1 MKETKFFKYWRL
13 LIILMI
19 NFLFLNGARSE
30 IYTVGD
36 EEEWNADADFV
47 SWSQKYKLS
56 VGDVLRFTYVKGQHN
71 AYEVTEDTYRSCN
84 VSSGVLAKYE
94 SGNDQ
99 IKLKQAK
106 KYWFICN
113 VPGHCLG
120 GMRFSIDVKEASA
133 TSGANSTSATITPP
147 TESSSPLN
155 SCKSFTYVKG
165 QHNTYE
171 VTEDTYRSCN
181 VSSGVLAKYESG
193 NDQIKLKQAKKYWF
207 ICNVPGHCLGGM
219 RFSIDVKEASAT
231 SGANSTRATIT
242 PPTESSSPLN
252 SCKIHAPVRWSMG
265 INLMAFGILI
275 S

>member
-1 MKETKFFKYWRL
+1 MKETKFFKYCRL

-19 NFLFLNGARSE
+19 NFLFLNVARSE
-30 IYTVGD
+30 VYTVGE

-47 SWSQKYKLS
+47 SWSQKYKFS
-56 VGDVLRFTYVKGQHN
+56 VGDILRFTYVKGQHN

-147 TESSSPLN
+147 MESSSPLN
-155 SCKSFTYVKG
+155 SC
-165 QHNTYE
+165 
-171 VTEDTYRSCN
+171 RS
-181 VSSGVLAKYESG
+181 Y
-193 NDQIKLKQAKKYWF
+193 
-207 ICNVPGHCLGGM
+207 
-219 RFSIDVKEASAT
+219 
-231 SGANSTRATIT
+231 
-242 PPTESSSPLN
+242 
-252 SCKIHAPVRWSMG
+252 APVRWSMG
-265 INLMAFGILI
+265 INLIAFGILVRLYF
-275 S
+275 

>member
-1 MKETKFFKYWRL
+1 MKETKFFKYCRL

-30 IYTVGD
+30 VYTVGD

-47 SWSQKYKLS
+47 SWSQKYKFS

-147 TESSSPLN
+147 PESSSPLN
-155 SCKSFTYVKG
+155 SCKSY
-165 QHNTYE
+165 
-171 VTEDTYRSCN
+171 
-181 VSSGVLAKYESG
+181 
-193 NDQIKLKQAKKYWF
+193 
-207 ICNVPGHCLGGM
+207 
-219 RFSIDVKEASAT
+219 
-231 SGANSTRATIT
+231 
-242 PPTESSSPLN
+242 
-252 SCKIHAPVRWSMG
+252 APAVRWSMG
-265 INLMAFGILI
+265 INLMAFGILVRLYF
-275 S
+275 

>member
-1 MKETKFFKYWRL
+1 
-13 LIILMI
+13 MI

-56 VGDVLRFTYVKGQHN
+56 VGDVLRMY
-71 AYEVTEDTYRSCN
+71 
-84 VSSGVLAKYE
+84 
-94 SGNDQ
+94 
-99 IKLKQAK
+99 
-106 KYWFICN
+106 
-113 VPGHCLG
+113 
-120 GMRFSIDVKEASA
+120 FSFNIIMH
-133 TSGANSTSATITPP
+133 G
-147 TESSSPLN
+147 
-155 SCKSFTYVKG
+155 FTYVKG

-265 INLMAFGILI
+265 INLMAFGILVRLYF
-275 S
+275 